1 MEKSNLFTLD
11 VESRKGQELILI
23 TDEVQILVKQSEV
36 KNGMCFLFNPH
47 STASLTINSYLDP
60 NTGADLDSEIDR
72 IIPTRV
78 NFHHILDTP
87 TDASAHVKTSVI
99 GSNMLLIIKD
109 GELLLGK
116 SQGIFFWEFDGPRDR
131 NVIVKIID
139 C

>member
-1 MEKSNLFTLD
+1 VDKPNLFTVN
-11 VESRKGQELILI
+11 VESKKGQELILI
-23 TDEVQILVKQSEV
+23 TDEVKELVKQSKI

-47 STASLTINSYLDP
+47 STASLTINSYLDR
-60 NTGADLDSEIDR
+60 NTQADLDSEIDR

-78 NFHHILDTP
+78 NFHHIFDTP
-87 TDASAHVKTSVI
+87 TDASGHIKTSVI
-99 GSNMLLIIKD
+99 GSDLLFIIKD

>member
-1 MEKSNLFTLD
+1 MEKSNLFTLN
-11 VESRKGQELILI
+11 VESKKGQELILI
-23 TDEVQILVKQSEV
+23 TDKVKELVKQV
-36 KNGMCFLFNPH
+36 KINNGMCFLFNPH

-60 NTGADLDSEIDR
+60 NTQADLDSEIDR

-78 NFHHILDTP
+78 NFHHIFDTP
-87 TDASAHVKTSVI
+87 ADASAHIKASVI
-99 GSNMLLIIKD
+99 GSDLLLIIKD

>member
-1 MEKSNLFTLD
+1 VDKPNLFKLN

-23 TDEVQILVKQSEV
+23 TDQIKELVKQSKV
-36 KNGMCFLFNPH
+36 KSGMCFLFNPH
-47 STASLTINSYLDP
+47 STASLTINSYLDR
-60 NTGADLDSEIDR
+60 NTQADLESEIDR

-87 TDASAHVKTSVI
+87 SDASAHIKTSVI
-99 GSNMLLIIKD
+99 GSDLLLIIKD

-131 NVIVKIID
+131 NVMVKIID

>member
-23 TDEVQILVKQSEV
+23 TDEVQKLVKQSGV

-60 NTGADLDSEIDR
+60 NTGADLDCEIDR

-99 GSNMLLIIKD
+99 GSDMLLIIKD

-131 NVIVKIID
+131 NVIVKIVD

>member
-23 TDEVQILVKQSEV
+23 TDEVQKLVKQSEV

-47 STASLTINSYLDP
+47 STGSLTINSYLDP

-99 GSNMLLIIKD
+99 GSDMLLIIKD

-131 NVIVKIID
+131 NVIVKIVD

>member
-23 TDEVQILVKQSEV
+23 TDEVQKLVKQSEV

-99 GSNMLLIIKD
+99 GSDMLLIIKD

-131 NVIVKIID
+131 NVIVKIVD